1 MQPPPAPARGSLSG
15 PVASA
20 GSSLPPTESIERDV
34 TVALAEDIG
43 SGDITSDL
51 VPESATAQARVVTNE
66 SMILCGCAWFEACFH
81 ALSPSVRIT
90 WNAVDGASCAAGM
103 TLCLVTGPA
112 RALLAGERTAL
123 NFLQT
128 LSGTAT
134 TTAQYVEALRGT
146 RARVLD
152 TRKTLPGLRSAQKYA
167 VRTGGG
173 TNHRMGLHD
182 AILIKE
188 NHVAAAGSIGAAISR
203 ARKHHPGVPLEVE
216 VENFSE
222 LRQALAA
229 GADRIMLDDFE
240 RDDLARAVREV
251 DGRAELEVSG
261 SVALDAL
268 RVIAETGVDFI
279 SIGALTKHVRA
290 IDLSMRI
297 ETIGAQPGPVA

>member
-1 MQPPPAPARGSLSG
+1 MQPPPAPARGSLTD
-15 PVASA
+15 PVESA

-279 SIGALTKHVRA
+279 SVGALTKHVRA

>member
-1 MQPPPAPARGSLSG
+1 MQPPPAPARSSLTD
-15 PVASA
+15 PVESA

-222 LRQALAA
+222 LRQALSA

-279 SIGALTKHVRA
+279 SVGALTKHVRA

-297 ETIGAQPGPVA
+297 ETIGAQPGLVA

>member
-1 MQPPPAPARGSLSG
+1 MQPPPAPARGSLTD
-15 PVASA
+15 PVESA